1 MPNIPDIED
10 QGFSMYNN
18 LLHFYIRTNL
28 VKAEAMA
35 EEMLEVEFQSTSL
48 KKLKFTMGNIQLFK
62 KEYEKAMKSYQN
74 VLKLIPDE
82 KLKAYTLNK

>member
-1 MPNIPDIED
+1 MPYFPDLED
-10 QGFSMYNN
+10 QGFNIYNN
-18 LLHFYIRTNL
+18 MLHLYIRIDL
-28 VKAEAMA
+28 DKAEAMA

-62 KEYEKAMKSYQN
+62 KEYEKAMDSYQS
-74 VLKLIPDE
+74 VLNMIPDE